1 MDQTPEAADP
11 PIAGPERDVRA
22 RRRTRGYLA
31 ALGVVVSLGIILMAY
46 NLFTSWLVSRE
57 DRRVER
63 CADGEVMRGAE
74 ELDLG
79 PKDSTA
85 AVLFVHGFAGATN
98 NFNELPE
105 YVARREYRARVIR
118 LPGHGTSPRDLE
130 RVTADQL
137 VDTVV
142 AEAEALR
149 RKHEKVYLVGHS
161 MGGALCTI
169 AASRVPVDGLVLGG
183 AYFGVTHRWYYGL
196 RPETWTK
203 LTSPAVRWV
212 YKGRLFLQVNRK
224 EAKDHIVSYTWL
236 PSKAG
241 LTLTEVGRRANDP
254 AVMNSVKCP
263 VLMLHSHGDVAASPE
278 AAEAAFDRIAADDK
292 SLVWID
298 KSNHH
303 VFWDYDHE
311 SVRDLV
317 LSFVSARLLHFP
329 EKSTL
334 AELEAMRVVPYTP
347 GPS

>member
-1 MDQTPEAADP
+1 MHMVHTPEAADP
-11 PIAGPERDVRA
+11 PIAGLEHDVRA
-22 RRRTRGYLA
+22 RRRRRGYLA
-31 ALGVVVSLGIILMAY
+31 ALGVVVGLGIILMAY
-46 NLFTSWLVSRE
+46 NLFASWLVRRE

-63 CADGEVMRGAE
+63 CADGVVMRGAE

-79 PKDSTA
+79 PKDSPT

-98 NFNELPE
+98 NFKELPE
-105 YVARREYRARVIR
+105 YVARRGYRARVIR

-169 AASRVPVDGLVLGG
+169 AAARVPVDGLVLGG

-196 RPETWTK
+196 RPETWTR
-203 LTSPAVRWV
+203 LTRPAVRWV
-212 YKGRLFLQVNRK
+212 YKGKLFLQVNRK
-224 EAKDHIVSYTWL
+224 EAKNRIVSYTWL

-241 LTLTEVGRRANDP
+241 LTLAEIGRRVNEP
-254 AVMNSVKCP
+254 AVLNDVNCP

-278 AAEAAFDRIAADDK
+278 AAESAFDRLASDDR

-317 LSFVSARLLHFP
+317 LSFVSGRFKKFS

-334 AELEAMRVVPYTP
+334 SALEAMRVNP
-347 GPS
+347 